1 MLYSIGRLVEIEDIS
16 ALKNAFLRCFTL
28 ALCLLWVSAASAQED
43 YLPIEITAF
52 RDVGVFAG
60 PGDSYA
66 LIAGLSPG
74 VPVQLIERNSI
85 GNWLRVQ
92 RADAAGTML
101 LDGWVMRGFM
111 NLPLELRYSVL
122 PVNTTIPDGEPEN
135 VDSQLMRTLLAVPVI
150 PTISERMREVFAIG
164 RAFRNQSSAVTKI
177 GDSLSANELYLQP
190 MSSSETLLG
199 PYDYLAETLFYYGA
213 STETP
218 SVAARIG
225 LSSIAVFDPA
235 WADPAQCNG
244 GESPLACEYRLKR
257 PSVAIIM
264 FGPNDVRSIDTER
277 YRGQLQRLVEDSL
290 ALGVIPVLV
299 TFSAHPDEQYWLPA
313 LDFNVAM
320 TEVAAEYEVP
330 LINLWSAAR
339 SLPDYGLDV
348 DRVHL
353 LNSGFRYLKYDTGHE
368 SWYGVSLLNLLVL
381 RTLHEIRL
389 TLDLG

>member
-1 MLYSIGRLVEIEDIS
+1 MKALV
-16 ALKNAFLRCFTL
+16 RWFTL
-28 ALCLLWVSAASAQED
+28 VVCLLSVGAVGAQED

-52 RDVGVFAG
+52 RDAGVFAG
-60 PGDSYA
+60 PGDSYP

-74 VPVQLIERNSI
+74 VPVQLIERNNI

-92 RADAAGTML
+92 RADGSGTL
-101 LDGWVMRGFM
+101 VLDGWVMRGFM
-111 NLPLELRYSVL
+111 NLPPDLHYSFL
-122 PVNTTIPDGEPEN
+122 PANSALPDGAVETVEDP
-135 VDSQLMRTLLAVPVI
+135 QIAALYAVPII
-150 PTISERMREVFAIG
+150 PTISERMREVFALG

-190 MSSSETLLG
+190 MSSSETVLG

-235 WADPAQCNG
+235 WADSNVCQG

-257 PSVAIIM
+257 PSIAIIM
-264 FGPNDVRSIDTER
+264 FGPNDVRSMDTER

-313 LDFNVAM
+313 LDFNAAM
-320 TEVAAEYEVP
+320 IAVAAEYEVP